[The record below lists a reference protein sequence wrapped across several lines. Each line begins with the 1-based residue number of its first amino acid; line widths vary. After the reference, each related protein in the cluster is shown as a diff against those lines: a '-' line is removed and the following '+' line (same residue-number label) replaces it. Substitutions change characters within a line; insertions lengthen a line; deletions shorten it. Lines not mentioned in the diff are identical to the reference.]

1 MQKDTKS
8 VHKKLV
14 TAQNLLLIVLV
25 LIGFTLSL
33 AVIFLNLSHSTAG

>member
-1 MQKDTKS
+1 MQKDTKG

-25 LIGFTLSL
+25 LIGLSLSL
-33 AVIFLNLSHSTAG
+33 AVIFLNLSNSTAG

>member
-1 MQKDTKS
+1 MQKDTKG

-25 LIGFTLSL
+25 VIGFALSL
-33 AVIFLNLSHSTAG
+33 ASVLLNLSYSTAG